1 MKMEAEINNDEMMA
15 MVIALQK
22 QLQTQQ
28 LELQLSLEREKI
40 LKETSECDNKELA
53 QVELMAQLKLVHK
66 KVEEQEIKLEDSLNR
81 ENGLRSEVEETKR
94 ICGELKEEIRIK
106 DEIIVDLKERLAQPE
121 PELRIEKQSLC
132 PQ

>member
-1 MKMEAEINNDEMMA
+1 MLA
-15 MVIALQK
+15 MVLALQK

-106 DEIIVDLKERLAQPE
+106 DEIIVDLKERLAQYE
-121 PELRIEKQSLC
+121 PE
-132 PQ
+132 